1 MDKKKL
7 VIIGAGGLGR
17 EVLFLLQDLNAKTD
31 YYNILGF
38 IDNTPELKGKTVN
51 NLPVLGDNFWL
62 QNYHDEISAV
72 IAIGNSRVRKKAFDE
87 FSNNENIS
95 FPSIIANDVRY
106 SNTVTMGK
114 GCIISFSSLLTVNI
128 SLGDFVFINTNCA
141 IGHDAVLKDFVTLY
155 GNVSVSGNVTIG
167 KYAEIGN
174 GTCIIQNKFIGENSK
189 TGIGS
194 VVVRNIPANC
204 TVFGNPA
211 KRIL

>member
-17 EVLFLLQDLNAKTD
+17 EVLFLLQDINTKAD
-31 YYNILGF
+31 AYDILGF
-38 IDNTPELKGKTVN
+38 MDNTPELKGKTVN

-62 QNYHDEISAV
+62 QNYQDEISAV
-72 IAIGNSRVRKKAFDE
+72 IAIGNSRVRKMVFDE
-87 FSNNENIS
+87 FSNKENIS
-95 FPSIIANDVRY
+95 FPSIIANDVKY
-106 SNTVTMGK
+106 SDTITMGK

-128 SLGDFVFINTNCA
+128 SLGNFVFINTNCA
-141 IGHDAVLKDFVTLY
+141 IGHDAVLEDFVTLY

-174 GTCIIQNKFIGENSK
+174 GTRIIQNKSIGENSK

-194 VVVRNIPANC
+194 IVVRNVPANC